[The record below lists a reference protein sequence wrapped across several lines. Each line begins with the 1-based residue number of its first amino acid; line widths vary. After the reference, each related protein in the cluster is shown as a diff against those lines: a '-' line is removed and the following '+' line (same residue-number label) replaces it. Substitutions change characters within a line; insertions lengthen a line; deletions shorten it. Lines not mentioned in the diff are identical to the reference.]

1 MIIFLYGQDAYSSRQ
16 RLKEIVEDFN
26 KENLNKLDIE
36 HLDGKKIDFQGFR
49 DGFQTISMF
58 SKKKLIVLSDVF
70 SNSEL
75 KKEILDFLKKKKD
88 LKEVIIFYEEGEVK
102 KEDSLFKFLKNNA
115 QSQEFKS
122 LEIRESKDWIVKEF
136 EKYKVK
142 ISPEIPEILIKF
154 IGNDLWRLSN
164 EIKKIATFK
173 IKKREKVSLADIVLL
188 TKSKIETD
196 IFTTVDAFSS
206 GDKKKA
212 LTLIHRHLEK
222 GDSPLYLLSMLK
234 FQINNLLIVR
244 DLVEKQMPFSY
255 ILNKSNLHPFVV
267 RKNWRLAQKFTLEQ
281 LKKIYR
287 KIFKLELKIKTGK
300 IDPVLALDIL
310 IAEI

>member
-1 MIIFLYGQDAYSSRQ
+1 M
-16 RLKEIVEDFN
+16 KEIIERLN
-26 KENLNKLDIE
+26 KESSDKLNIE
-36 HLDGKKIDFQGFR
+36 YFDAKKINFQEFR

-58 SKKKLIVLSDVF
+58 SKKRLIILSNIF

-75 KKEILDFLKKKKD
+75 REDFLNFLKKKKD
-88 LKEVIIFYEEGEVK
+88 FKETIVFYEEEEIK
-102 KEDSLFKFLKNNA
+102 KEDLLFKFFKKNV
-115 QSQEFKS
+115 QFQEFRP
-122 LEIRESKDWIVKEF
+122 LESRELKDWIIKEF
-136 EKYKVK
+136 DRYKVK
-142 ISPEIPEILIKF
+142 ISSEIPEVLAKF
-154 IGNDLWRLSN
+154 IGNDLWQLSN

-173 IKKREKVSLADIVLL
+173 IKEKGKVTLEDVVFL

-196 IFTTVDAFSS
+196 IFTTIDAFSS

-222 GDSPLYLLSMLK
+222 GDPPLYLLSMLK

-267 RKNWRLAQKFTLEQ
+267 RKNWRLAQKFGLEQ

>member
-1 MIIFLYGQDAYSSRQ
+1 MIIFLYGQDAYRSRQ
-16 RLKEIVEDFN
+16 RLKEMVEDFK
-26 KENLNKLDIE
+26 KESSNNLDVEYLEAKRIN
-36 HLDGKKIDFQGFR
+36 FQGFR

-58 SKKKLIVLSDVF
+58 SKKKLIILSGVF
-70 SNSEL
+70 FNSEL
-75 KKEILDFLKKKKD
+75 KKDILDFLKKKKD

-102 KEDSLFKFLKNNA
+102 KEDFLFKFLKKNA

-122 LEIRESKDWIVKEF
+122 LEIRELKDWIIKEF
-136 EKYKVK
+136 DKYKVK
-142 ISPEIPEILIKF
+142 ISSEIPEILIKF
-154 IGNDLWRLSN
+154 IGNDLWQLSN

-173 IKKREKVSLADIVLL
+173 IKKKEKVNLADIVLL

-196 IFTTVDAFSS
+196 IFTTIDSFSS

-244 DLVEKQMPFSY
+244 DLVEKQMPFPY

-310 IAEI
+310 ISEI